1 MGDESGG
8 GGGGAPKGASV
19 RGQVGLTKKE
29 QNQRAVAQE
38 KGGRQSAGVAGPSSR
53 AGAAPSRDSLAGQF
67 SRNYGAMSPEDVAE
81 TEMDRSV
88 DQFTTS
94 TTGAYRDLDDR
105 VNKGQISERIQNLP
119 LVGMAATGLNKLGK
133 YTAGKIR
140 SGIEAGGTPVYD
152 TIGRIRGVVS
162 KNALGRDV
170 YTGGGVDPVADPSG
184 TRLQKGIG
192 YVQNERAAFGNYGPV
207 GLGMKTGGGS
217 GATVGGDSG
226 DSGVKTTQTA
236 ATATDV
242 TGSTTS
248 LSSAARRLAAG
259 GAAGG
264 ATTRRFLG

>member
-1 MGDESGG
+1 MGDDGG
-8 GGGGAPKGASV
+8 GGGGPSGAEV

-67 SRNYGAMSPEDVAE
+67 SRNYGAMSPEDVAN

-105 VNKGQISERIQNLP
+105 VNKGQISERVQNLP
-119 LVGMAATGLNKLGK
+119 SVIGAAATGLNKLGQ

-152 TIGRIRGVVS
+152 SIGRIQGVVET
-162 KNALGRDV
+162 RDTPFGKGEV
-170 YTGGGVDPVADPSG
+170 YTGGSSYNPIG
-184 TRLQKGIG
+184 TGKKAQRGIG
-192 YVQNERAAFGNYGPV
+192 YVMDARDVQASEQLAGGRD
-207 GLGMKTGGGS
+207 GGG
-217 GATVGGDSG
+217 TVG
-226 DSGVKTTQTA
+226 TTQTA
-236 ATATDV
+236 ATATNV
-242 TGSTTS
+242 TGSTTT
-248 LSSAARRLAAG
+248 LSNAARRQALQGSAG
-259 GAAGG
+259 GVS
-264 ATTRRFLG
+264 RRQFI

>member
-19 RGQVGLTKKE
+19 KGQVGLTKKE

-53 AGAAPSRDSLAGQF
+53 AGAAPARSSD
-67 SRNYGAMSPEDVAE
+67 NYGAMSPSDVASE
-81 TEMDRSV
+81 SMDRSV

-105 VNKGQISERIQNLP
+105 VNKGQISERVRSAP
-119 LVGMAATGLNKLGK
+119 LIGGTATILNEFGK

-140 SGIEAGGTPVYD
+140 SGIDAGGTPVYD
-152 TIGRIRGVVS
+152 SIGRIQGVVET
-162 KNALGRDV
+162 RDTPFGKSEV
-170 YTGGGVDPVADPSG
+170 YTGGSSYDPVG
-184 TRLQKGIG
+184 TGKRAQPGIG
-192 YVQNERAAFGNYGPV
+192 YVMSAGDVQASERLA
-207 GLGMKTGGGS
+207 GGRDDGG
-217 GATVGGDSG
+217 GATVG
-226 DSGVKTTQTA
+226 TTQTA
-236 ATATDV
+236 ATATNV

>member
-8 GGGGAPKGASV
+8 GGGPSGAEV

-53 AGAAPSRDSLAGQF
+53 AGAAPARSSD
-67 SRNYGAMSPEDVAE
+67 NYGAMSPSDVASE
-81 TEMDRSV
+81 SMDRSV

-94 TTGAYRDLDDR
+94 TTGAFRDLDDR
-105 VNKGQISERIQNLP
+105 VNKGQISERVQNLP
-119 LVGMAATGLNKLGK
+119 SVIGMAATGLNKLGQ

-140 SGIEAGGTPVYD
+140 SGIDAGGTPVYD
-152 TIGRIRGVVS
+152 SIGRIQGVVET
-162 KNALGRDV
+162 RDTPFGKGEV
-170 YTGGGVDPVADPSG
+170 YTGGSSYDPVG
-184 TRLQKGIG
+184 TGKRAQPGIG
-192 YVQNERAAFGNYGPV
+192 YVMSAGDVQASERLAGG
-207 GLGMKTGGGS
+207 GDGGGS
-217 GATVGGDSG
+217 IG
-226 DSGVKTTQTA
+226 TTQTA

>member
-8 GGGGAPKGASV
+8 GGGPSGAEV

-38 KGGRQSAGVAGPSSR
+38 KGGRQSAGVAKGSMR
-53 AGAAPSRDSLAGQF
+53 AGAAPARSSD
-67 SRNYGAMSPEDVAE
+67 NYGAMSPSDVASE
-81 TEMDRSV
+81 SMDRSV

-94 TTGAYRDLDDR
+94 TTGAFRDLDDR
-105 VNKGQISERIQNLP
+105 VNKGQISERVQNLP
-119 LVGMAATGLNKLGK
+119 SVIGMAATGLNKLGQ

-140 SGIEAGGTPVYD
+140 SGIDAGGTPVYD
-152 TIGRIRGVVS
+152 SIGRIQGVVET
-162 KNALGRDV
+162 RDTPFGKGEV
-170 YTGGGVDPVADPSG
+170 YTGGSSYDPVG
-184 TRLQKGIG
+184 TGKRAQPGIG
-192 YVQNERAAFGNYGPV
+192 YVMSAGDVQASERLAGG
-207 GLGMKTGGGS
+207 GDGGGS
-217 GATVGGDSG
+217 IG
-226 DSGVKTTQTA
+226 TTQTA

>member
-8 GGGGAPKGASV
+8 GGGPSGAEV

-53 AGAAPSRDSLAGQF
+53 AGAAPARSSD
-67 SRNYGAMSPEDVAE
+67 NYGAMSPSDVANE
-81 TEMDRSV
+81 AMSNSV

-105 VNKGQISERIQNLP
+105 VNKGQIPERIQNLP
-119 LVGMAATGLNKLGK
+119 SVLGAVGTTLNEMGK

-152 TIGRIRGVVS
+152 STGRIQGVVET
-162 KNALGRDV
+162 RDTPFGKGEV
-170 YTGGGVDPVADPSG
+170 YTGGSSYD
-184 TRLQKGIG
+184 
-192 YVQNERAAFGNYGPV
+192 PV
-207 GLGMKTGGGS
+207 GLGKKATYGVSGRGIVMGAKDVQASEQLAGGRDGGG
-217 GATVGGDSG
+217 TVG
-226 DSGVKTTQTA
+226 TTQTA
-236 ATATDV
+236 ATATNV
-242 TGSTTS
+242 TGSTTT
-248 LSSAARRLAAG
+248 LSTAARRQALQ

-264 ATTRRFLG
+264 ASRRQFI

>member
-38 KGGRQSAGVAGPSSR
+38 KGGRQSAGVAKGSMR
-53 AGAAPSRDSLAGQF
+53 AGAAPARSSD
-67 SRNYGAMSPEDVAE
+67 NYGAMSPSDVASE
-81 TEMDRSV
+81 SMDRSV

-105 VNKGQISERIQNLP
+105 VNKGQISERVRSAP
-119 LVGMAATGLNKLGK
+119 LIGGTATILNEVGK

-140 SGIEAGGTPVYD
+140 SGIESGGTPVYNS
-152 TIGRIRGVVS
+152 IGRIQGVVT
-162 KNALGRDV
+162 KNAFDRDV
-170 YTGGGVDPVADPSG
+170 YTGGGVNPIDNPSD

-226 DSGVKTTQTA
+226 DSGVTTTQTA
-236 ATATDV
+236 ATATNV
-242 TGSTTS
+242 TGSTTT
-248 LSSAARRLAAG
+248 LSNAARRTALQ

-264 ATTRRFLG
+264 ASRRQFI

>member
-8 GGGGAPKGASV
+8 GGGPSGAEV
-19 RGQVGLTKKE
+19 RGQVGLSKEE

-53 AGAAPSRDSLAGQF
+53 AGAAPARSSSD
-67 SRNYGAMSPEDVAE
+67 YGAMSPSDVASE
-81 TEMDRSV
+81 SMDRSV

-105 VNKGQISERIQNLP
+105 VNKGQISEDTLIGKTPIGQ
-119 LVGMAATGLNKLGK
+119 TLNAIGK

-152 TIGRIRGVVS
+152 SIGRIQGVVET
-162 KNALGRDV
+162 KDTPFGKGDV
-170 YTGGGVDPVADPSG
+170 YTGASSYSPVG
-184 TRLQKGIG
+184 TGKKAQPGIG
-192 YVQNERAAFGNYGPV
+192 YVMGAKDVQASERLA
-207 GLGMKTGGGS
+207 GGGDDGG
-217 GATVGGDSG
+217 GATVG
-226 DSGVKTTQTA
+226 TTQTA

-242 TGSTTS
+242 TGSTTT
-248 LSSAARRLAAG
+248 LSTAARRQALQ

-264 ATTRRFLG
+264 VSRRQFI